1 MERVGIQYLSKK
13 ILLYINFYSFSVFL
27 LKATN
32 RTGSPTSCFYCIYL
46 FNKHSKVKEISFD
59 CFTSFSIFSNF
70 LTIEILKPDIPN
82 HATTADF
89 GIFVEKGYLLKNL
102 DERSYKGKEY
112 TNNINQ
118 AKINIKN
125 DWKKV
130 DQTVE
135 VFY

>member
-1 MERVGIQYLSKK
+1 MEFNICQRKYSY
-13 ILLYINFYSFSVFL
+13 ILIFIAFQFSFLRLPTEQGHL
-27 LKATN
+27 LPA
-32 RTGSPTSCFYCIYL
+32 FIAFIYL
-46 FNKHSKVKEISFD
+46 INTVKLKKSLLIVSLV
-59 CFTSFSIFSNF
+59 FSIFSNF

-112 TNNINQ
+112 TNNVNQ

-125 DWKKV
+125 DWKKGGPNC
-130 DQTVE
+130 
-135 VFY
+135 